1 MAEKLTCLIIED
13 EKMARKSLENLCKKS
28 DRLQVE
34 GSYENAKEALSAMEE
49 KEVDLIFLDIEM
61 PGMSG
66 IEMLA
71 SMTISPQVIF
81 TTGNKEYAFEA
92 FEHDITDFLKKP
104 ITQARFLKGVE
115 KAIKRQDQLHA
126 IATASARNEVYLRS
140 EGRYIR
146 IPYESI
152 LYFENVG
159 DYIKVITKQGNHLI
173 HGSMKSIDARIQHPR
188 FIKVHRSYIVNL
200 DQIKD
205 IEDNTLVIDK
215 NVIPISRAY
224 KPVLLKSI
232 NIL

>member
-13 EKMARKSLENLCKKS
+13 EKMARRSLENLCQKS
-28 DRLQVE
+28 DRLQLE
-34 GSYENAKEALSAMEE
+34 GAFENAKDALKAMEE

-61 PGMSG
+61 PGMTG

-81 TTGNKEYAFEA
+81 TTGNKEYAYEA

-104 ITQARFLKGVE
+104 ITQSRFLKGVE
-115 KAIKRQDQLHA
+115 KAVKRQDQLHA

-146 IPYESI
+146 IPFESI
-152 LYFENVG
+152 LFFENVG
-159 DYIKVITKQGNHLI
+159 DYIKVVTLEGNHLI

-188 FIKVHRSYIVNL
+188 FMKVHRSYIVNL

-205 IEDNTLVIDK
+205 IEDNTLVIAK
-215 NVIPISRAY
+215 SVIPISRAY